1 MARGAWG
8 AVRLQPPRVDVCLVL
23 LLLLL
28 VWSSLL
34 WSAVA
39 LTLRVGFRA
48 VYLLTDAYHSRR
60 VLPVYAVQLLDGLS
74 YPFFIATLISVDRV
88 LVSTMKPARLQQRQ
102 RGRSLLEGLGI
113 VAYVVLSVV
122 VYIRASLVP
131 RCRSWIVGAQAVFI
145 TWSLTLFFLVVGR
158 CWDMRRTARCAD
170 AVRSLLTIYV
180 RLKRHLASASET
192 SASSGYG
199 STSAARR
206 HLRMLRRQ
214 MEVLSHDGGFPM
226 TSRRKNDPTASPLS
240 SSSSSIDFA
249 LSSDSFRANL
259 SRRDVR
265 ERPPSVRV
273 SDCATAD
280 GVDVEEGVRSCD
292 VVRTAAAASASDQE
306 VLNVQSVQ
314 DDSVE
319 IHCSPTRH
327 NQQTWVFFDNRSS
340 AAPEDQLLAE
350 IASGSGRRVDPNSR
364 LSRQLHG
371 LWRAFGNSRR
381 RLYERLRA
389 EAAEWLGISG
399 QLRLQT
405 QHLPRRP
412 SKSRLARSRSRA
424 SNISAGQRSS
434 NYKLTQAV
442 SETREPGVRDD
453 IEDQKSAQMVKSSSR
468 LSESTCTELS
478 LFSVPLSVFTG
489 SCATDDISRDEIE
502 QHDAG
507 YTADTEQETARYHD
521 AQRFRWTRDRI
532 RHNTQSSDQSDFT
545 SGRRIE
551 LPASATRRLHMRRHV
566 PDATLLRQSACAAV
580 AIALSTLSVCALQIY
595 AALGIYGVLSNER
608 TVKSVWVW
616 LAFQSINR

>member
-1 MARGAWG
+1 VA
-8 AVRLQPPRVDVCLVL
+8 AVRLQPPLVDVCQV

-28 VWSSLL
+28 VWLLL
-34 WSAVA
+34 WSAVS
-39 LTLRVGFRA
+39 LTLHVGFRA
-48 VYLLTDAYHSRR
+48 VYLLTDAYHSKR

-74 YPFFIATLISVDRV
+74 FPFFIATLISVDRV

-102 RGRSLLEGLGI
+102 RGRSLMEGLGV

-131 RCRSWIVGAQAVFI
+131 RCRWWIVGAQAVFI

-170 AVRSLLTIYV
+170 AVRSLLTVYV

-206 HLRMLRRQ
+206 HLRLLRRQ

-249 LSSDSFRANL
+249 LSTDSFRANL

-273 SDCATAD
+273 SDCAAVD
-280 GVDVEEGVRSCD
+280 GVDVEDGGRRCD
-292 VVRTAAAASASDQE
+292 VANASASDHE

-314 DDSVE
+314 DDNVE
-319 IHCSPTRH
+319 VHCSPTRR

-364 LSRQLHG
+364 LSHQLRG
-371 LWRAFGNSRR
+371 LWRAFGNGRR

-399 QLRLQT
+399 QLRLHT

-442 SETREPGVRDD
+442 SEAREPGVRDD
-453 IEDQKSAQMVKSSSR
+453 IEEQKSPQMVKSSSR

-489 SCATDDISRDEIE
+489 SCATDDGRDISRDEIE

-521 AQRFRWTRDRI
+521 VQRFRWSRDRV

-551 LPASATRRLHMRRHV
+551 LPASATRRLHMCRHI
-566 PDATLLRQSACAAV
+566 PDVTLLRRSAWAAV